1 MIEGNS
7 PRVGFKGGRGEKY
20 PRTVS
25 RLFVEGPCCDSFG
38 QGRALYAGT
47 AGNWPWNIYE
57 AVSPPP
63 GGRARTSPPIPMHPG
78 LSTGLRQQ
86 LLWSPRVEG
95 TITGVYVRV
104 ACTQIQDSI
113 RPLWECT
120 KIAANKRRTLSLYLS
135 LSFLLPIS
143 LFSRASMCLY
153 TPTYTHIR
161 LWKAYMYIYTRV
173 QTFGR
178 RLL

>member
-1 MIEGNS
+1 MIRDEREVKRRERETRPRKGTRRNS
-7 PRVGFKGGRGEKY
+7 STIDDRGKLSRVGFKGGRGEKY

-86 LLWSPRVEG
+86 LL
-95 TITGVYVRV
+95 
-104 ACTQIQDSI
+104 
-113 RPLWECT
+113 
-120 KIAANKRRTLSLYLS
+120 
-135 LSFLLPIS
+135 
-143 LFSRASMCLY
+143 
-153 TPTYTHIR
+153 
-161 LWKAYMYIYTRV
+161 
-173 QTFGR
+173 
-178 RLL
+178 